1 MAGKNDIQALLISKV
16 RRLQK
21 LKEQQALRGID
32 TPVHILIEIEDLEV
46 EIDDLQAELAALLA
60 TSGETKVASANSPEP
75 GDPNPALP
83 SETATRLPQLKNGER
98 FLNRFDIKGFIGR
111 GGFSDS
117 YIAWDQVK
125 DTEVVVKRLPQ
136 NQPQD
141 HLRRYVER
149 EIKIARKLS
158 ALEMPGLI
166 KTYEVIQADGE
177 ACLIQENLPGRSLH
191 NRIKDKG
198 IIDVPEAVNTVIKVG
213 QTLEQAHKHR
223 LVHCDVKPLNIIIR
237 SPGYPTLIDLGM
249 ARFLDEQLDKQ
260 EIAVSIP
267 YSPPELFTGQPIDGR
282 VDVYSLG
289 MTLLHMLTGLPMF
302 ANIDDTMPFVPEH
315 IRIGRIPNQA
325 TIRQHIK
332 AALWEIESQ
341 NLQAIIERAL
351 AGEPDSRYPDMASFG
366 AALLAFAEENS
377 FASKFSLKNT
387 KQA

>member
-1 MAGKNDIQALLISKV
+1 MAGKNDIQALLIPKV

-21 LKEQQALRGID
+21 LKEQQALRGLD

-46 EIDDLQAELAALLA
+46 ELDDLQAELAALPE
-60 TSGETKVASANSPEP
+60 TSGETDIALADSAEP
-75 GDPNPALP
+75 GDPTPPLP
-83 SETATRLPQLKNGER
+83 PETATRLPPLKNGER

-125 DTEVVVKRLPQ
+125 DLEVVVKRLPK
-136 NQPQD
+136 NQPQN

-149 EIKIARKLS
+149 EIKIVRKLS
-158 ALEMPGLI
+158 AVEIPGLI

-198 IIDVPEAVNTVIKVG
+198 IIDVPEAVSTVLKVG
-213 QTLEQAHKHR
+213 KTLEQAHTHR

-237 SPGYPTLIDLGM
+237 SPGNPTLIDLGV
-249 ARFLDEQLDKQ
+249 ARFLEEQLDKQ

-267 YSPPELFTGQPIDGR
+267 YSPKELFTGQPIDGR

-302 ANIDDTMPFVPEH
+302 ANMDDTMPLIPEH
-315 IRIGRIPNQA
+315 IRMGRIPNEA

-332 AALWEIESQ
+332 AALWEIASR

-351 AGEPDSRYPDMASFG
+351 ADEPDRRYPDMASFD
-366 AALLAFAEENS
+366 AALLAFAEDNS
-377 FASKFSLKNT
+377 FASKFSLGL
-387 KQA
+387 